1 MKEEKLKE
9 ESIFTKENKQKISL
23 ILGLLVTLVVLYPFL
38 QRSYYISKYS
48 GTVLT
53 DNWWIA
59 LNWIKENTPSCAVIA
74 TYWDPGHFITG
85 IAKRPVVFDG
95 ASQNSLRT
103 ITLEGNLTRDEIE
116 KIIGI
121 SNFRIRRFT
130 KDGKNYVNVTTARIQ
145 DIATTLF
152 TSDEEQAIKILKR
165 YLIPECNNT
174 MYYIASED
182 LLWKSQ
188 WWTYFSTWD
197 PKTKKGNKYFYF
209 PAQFAGSRK
218 INESKYYIY
227 PLSRLEAIIIIEKDN
242 DFELRFQVENEIKT
256 IRRFWYFSNNTFK
269 EKIYENY
276 DYDATVFLSQ
286 DKSLAIYIP
295 KELQDSLFTRMFLLN
310 GAGLKRFEFV
320 RNFGGEV
327 KLFKVIF
334 D

>member
-1 MKEEKLKE
+1 MSKNKNSL
-9 ESIFTKENKQKISL
+9 IENKEKIAMLFGLVITIL
-23 ILGLLVTLVVLYPFL
+23 ILYPFL

-53 DNWWIA
+53 DNWWNA
-59 LNWIKENTPSCAVIA
+59 LNWIRENTPECAVIA

-85 IAKRPVVFDG
+85 IAERPVVFDG

-103 ITLEGNLTRDEIE
+103 ITLEGNMSREEIE

-121 SNFRIRRFT
+121 SNFRIRRFE
-130 KDGKNYVNVTTARIQ
+130 KDGKYYVNVTTARIQ
-145 DIATTLF
+145 DIATTLL
-152 TSDEEQAIKILKR
+152 TSDEEQAIKILRR

-197 PKTKKGNKYFYF
+197 PKTKKGTKYFYI
-209 PAQFAGSRK
+209 PAQYAGKKSLGNSTYYLYPISRVEVLVIKEEGKELDAFLQVQNEMK
-218 INESKYYIY
+218 IIRKFIYFESNFI
-227 PLSRLEAIIIIEKDN
+227 
-242 DFELRFQVENEIKT
+242 
-256 IRRFWYFSNNTFK
+256 K
-269 EKIYENY
+269 EKSYENY
-276 DYDATVFLSQ
+276 EIDGTLFLFP
-286 DKSLAIYIP
+286 DKSNVIFMN
-295 KELQDSLFTRMFLLN
+295 KELENSLFTRMFLLN
-310 GAGLKRFEFV
+310 GAGLKRFELV

-327 KLFKVIF
+327 KIFKVIF